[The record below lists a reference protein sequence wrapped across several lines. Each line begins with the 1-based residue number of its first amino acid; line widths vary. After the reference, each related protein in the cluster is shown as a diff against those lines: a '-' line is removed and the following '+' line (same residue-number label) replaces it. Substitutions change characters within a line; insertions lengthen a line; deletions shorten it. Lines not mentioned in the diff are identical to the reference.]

1 MPLDRTALPIQP
13 SEEIVTRAF
22 HSRAQAYSVRF
33 ASPVAVPHSFRGSCA
48 SRLGMPDV
56 LVLGHSR
63 VFRLLERQF
72 VGFTMLSRDG
82 DGAPEL
88 YFNDLAL

>member
-1 MPLDRTALPIQP
+1 M
-13 SEEIVTRAF
+13 
-22 HSRAQAYSVRF
+22 
-33 ASPVAVPHSFRGSCA
+33 
-48 SRLGMPDV
+48 

-82 DGAPEL
+82 NGAPEL